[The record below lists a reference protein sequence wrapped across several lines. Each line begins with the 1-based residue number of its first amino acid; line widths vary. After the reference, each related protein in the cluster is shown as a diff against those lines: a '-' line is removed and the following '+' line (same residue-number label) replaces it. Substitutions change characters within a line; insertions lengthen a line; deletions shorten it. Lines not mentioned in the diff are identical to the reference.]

1 MYINDTA
8 EHQYPDRRRIK
19 IKLEYDGTDFHGW
32 QRQPNVRTVQEDVEK
47 ALTSVLSEKIT
58 VIGAGRTD
66 AGVHAAGQAAHFS
79 TDNSLDTVN
88 IINGANS
95 LLKKDLRVW
104 DIEEV
109 PTSFHARFNA
119 VSRCY
124 RYQLLKR
131 DYPLKRRYAWFPDC
145 SWDDGVIREAVC
157 LLAGEHSF
165 KSFSHARPDEEE
177 YICNVVEATWE
188 YDEEGS
194 VFTIIA
200 DRFMHKM
207 VRGIVGA
214 LIDVGRGFMPLEE
227 FRRLLEEP
235 ENNGATRVAQPQ
247 GLTLVEVKY

>member
-1 MYINDTA
+1 M
-8 EHQYPDRRRIK
+8 EHQDLDRRRIK

-32 QRQPNVRTVQEDVEK
+32 QRQPDLRTVQEDVEK
-47 ALTSVLSEKIT
+47 ALSSVLCEKIT

-66 AGVHAAGQAAHFS
+66 AGVHAVGQVAHFS
-79 TDNSLDTVN
+79 TENSLDIVN

-95 LLKKDLRVW
+95 QLKKDLRIW

-109 PTSFHARFNA
+109 PASFHARFNA
-119 VSRCY
+119 VSRSY
-124 RYQLLKR
+124 RYQLLKWDR
-131 DYPLKRRYAWFPDC
+131 PLKRRFAWFPDC
-145 SWDDGVIREAVC
+145 SWDDEVIREAVC

-177 YICNVVEATWE
+177 YICNVIEAAWE
-188 YDEEGS
+188 YDEDGS

-200 DRFMHKM
+200 DWFMHKL

-214 LIDVGRGFMPLEE
+214 LIDVGRGYISFDE

-247 GLTLVEVKY
+247 GLMLVEVGY